1 MRRWEGEKVGR
12 WEGEK
17 GRRWDGERV
26 GRWEG
31 EKGWMGYGDWNNVKS
46 LRFAWN
52 AAGRSLSANMEF
64 LTQKQKV
71 LDIRTLRFWRSQDAF
86 IRTRN
91 GLFRNAGKAFRADG
105 RGFTG
110 T

>member
-1 MRRWEGEKVGR
+1 ME
-12 WEGEK
+12 
-17 GRRWDGERV
+17 
-26 GRWEG
+26 
-31 EKGWMGYGDWNNVKS
+31 YGDWNNVKS

-64 LTQKQKV
+64 FGVKQKV

-91 GLFRNAGKAFRADG
+91 GLFHNAGKAFRADG
-105 RGFTG
+105 RGSTG
-110 T
+110 TQDGLFRNRRRRWEVSENEKTRLRKGGNGETVM

>member
-1 MRRWEGEKVGR
+1 ME
-12 WEGEK
+12 
-17 GRRWDGERV
+17 
-26 GRWEG
+26 
-31 EKGWMGYGDWNNVKS
+31 YGDWNNVKS

-71 LDIRTLRFWRSQDAF
+71 LDIRTLRFWRSQDVF
-86 IRTRN
+86 IRTWN

-105 RGFTG
+105 RGFMG
-110 T
+110 TQDGLFRNRRRLWEVSENGKTRLRKGGNGETVM

>member
-1 MRRWEGEKVGR
+1 MK
-12 WEGEK
+12 
-17 GRRWDGERV
+17 
-26 GRWEG
+26 
-31 EKGWMGYGDWNNVKS
+31 YGDWNNVKS

-64 LTQKQKV
+64 FGVKQKV
-71 LDIRTLRFWRSQDAF
+71 LDIRTLRFWRSQNAF

-105 RGFTG
+105 RGFMG

>member
-1 MRRWEGEKVGR
+1 MNTACHYEIYGKVRGGEREKVG
-12 WEGEK
+12 K
-17 GRRWDGERV
+17 
-26 GRWEG
+26 G
-31 EKGWMGYGDWNNVKS
+31 EKGWMEYGDWNNVKS

-52 AAGRSLSANMEF
+52 AAGRSPSANMEF

-71 LDIRTLRFWRSQDAF
+71 LDIRTLRFWRSQDVF

-105 RGFTG
+105 RGSTG

>member
-1 MRRWEGEKVGR
+1 MNTPCHYEAYEKVGR
-12 WEGEK
+12 GEREK
-17 GRRWDGERV
+17 GC
-26 GRWEG
+26 
-31 EKGWMGYGDWNNVKS
+31 MGYGDWNNVKS

-52 AAGRSLSANMEF
+52 AAGCSLSANMEF

-71 LDIRTLRFWRSQDAF
+71 LDIRTLRFWRSQDVF

-105 RGFTG
+105 RGFMG

>member
-1 MRRWEGEKVGR
+1 ME
-12 WEGEK
+12 
-17 GRRWDGERV
+17 
-26 GRWEG
+26 
-31 EKGWMGYGDWNNVKS
+31 YGDWNNVKS

-64 LTQKQKV
+64 FGVKQKV
-71 LDIRTLRFWRSQDAF
+71 LDIRTLRFWRSQNVF

-91 GLFRNAGKAFRADG
+91 GLFHNAGKAFRADG